1 MRTLPLYH
9 WFATSPGHIPFG
21 LLDMRPQSLALEI
34 KKIHDLTLFGC
45 IKKR

>member
-9 WFATSPGHIPFG
+9 WFATSPGHVPFG
-21 LLDMRPQSLALEI
+21 LLDMKPQSLTLEM
-34 KKIHDLTLFGC
+34 KKIHDLKLFSR